1 MAGSQ
6 GMKKK
11 EDIAS
16 IINSILDEASRSRK
30 GFTPEAVREFE
41 VEGRRAADQR
51 REPRV
56 QPAPRQHD
64 ETMREVTPSR
74 QLNMVVRRAEETEQQ
89 RAAISPVMTQ
99 RAIESAVD
107 LGERLELAS
116 EGRRLNLRDWVS
128 G

>member
-16 IINSILDEASRSRK
+16 IINSILDEATRTRK
-30 GFTPEAVREFE
+30 GFTPEVVREFE
-41 VEGRRAADQR
+41 TEGRRASQNREER
-51 REPRV
+51 RAEQPR
-56 QPAPRQHD
+56 ARD
-64 ETMREVTPSR
+64 EHVREMTPSR
-74 QLNMVVRRAEETEQQ
+74 QLGAVVAHRAEDTE
-89 RAAISPVMTQ
+89 RKTSISPVMTQ

-116 EGRRLNLRDWVS
+116 QGRRLSIRDWVT

>member
-16 IINSILDEASRSRK
+16 IINSILDEASRTRK
-30 GFTPEAVREFE
+30 GFTPEVVREFE
-41 VEGRRAADQR
+41 SEGRRASQVREER
-51 REPRV
+51 RAEPR
-56 QPAPRQHD
+56 A
-64 ETMREVTPSR
+64 REEHVREMTPSR
-74 QLNMVVRRAEETEQQ
+74 QLGAVVAHRAEDTE
-89 RAAISPVMTQ
+89 RKASLNPVMTQ

-116 EGRRLNLRDWVS
+116 QGRRLNLRDWVS

>member
-1 MAGSQ
+1 MANPQ
-6 GMKKK
+6 GMRRK

-16 IINSILDEASRSRK
+16 IINSILDQASRTRK
-30 GFTPEAVREFE
+30 GFTPDVVREFE
-41 VEGRRAADQR
+41 VEGRRAAEARTETARQA
-51 REPRV
+51 P
-56 QPAPRQHD
+56 PRQR
-64 ETMREVTPSR
+64 EEAMREVTPSR
-74 QLNMVVRRAEETEQQ
+74 QLNIVVRRAEETEQQ

-116 EGRRLNLRDWVS
+116 GGRRLSLRNWVS